1 MENRDDN
8 YYIEKVVGGQ
18 TSYFSFIVE
27 KYQNTVFSIA
37 LKVLGN
43 RDDAEEM
50 AQESFIKAFKAL
62 KSFKGKA
69 RFSTWIYRI
78 TYNTCISEI
87 RKKRVRFA
95 SVDDIQVSD
104 DAAEINPDGLPEENR
119 EKYLK
124 AALEKLPEDEY
135 TLILLYYYEDQS
147 VEEIKKVVG
156 LSEAN
161 IKVKLHRARKK
172 LHTILNSMLK
182 DDLYTIL

>member
-1 MENRDDN
+1 
-8 YYIEKVVGGQ
+8 
-18 TSYFSFIVE
+18 
-27 KYQNTVFSIA
+27 
-37 LKVLGN
+37 
-43 RDDAEEM
+43 M